1 LKAPELVDGPT
12 QIARHIHPQRRA
24 IPHGLL
30 GNDCPAVF
38 RQQHQ
43 LLRSAGADN
52 TQVQIVGFGGSA
64 HFLQCLCKSD
74 YGVQVVGADFGSQV
88 AGVDR
93 SRNFFPS
100 HVFELIQPR
109 SAVDYH
115 RHKRICCIST
125 TPQNLYLDQLQS
137 HCHNR
142 WLA

>member
-1 LKAPELVDGPT
+1 MMAHRWIPLKWPGKE
-12 QIARHIHPQRRA
+12 
-24 IPHGLL
+24 
-30 GNDCPAVF
+30 F
-38 RQQHQ
+38 
-43 LLRSAGADN
+43 
-52 TQVQIVGFGGSA
+52 
-64 HFLQCLCKSD
+64 D

-125 TPQNLYLDQLQS
+125 TTQNLYLDQLQS